1 MSSEG
6 TRSIVGSEVMPLDY
20 GSMDSESS
28 PSPSSSEKTVEG
40 VRGDEVIEVGE
51 GEVVEVGGN
60 EVVGVG
66 GDSIPITVVEVE
78 GRGERDYDVNA
89 EIVEE
94 VQQYRYELRTRD
106 SLGHLVENY
115 EISSRVLVRP
125 AGVEERA
132 CSAPQD
138 HWMPIYSHYLIA
150 GLRFPIPELLVG
162 LLLDYKIGL
171 TQLVPNAMRGGSR
184 RDKGWYYF
192 TPRVAN
198 RESRS
203 LFTTGS
209 SSIKGWK
216 EKFFLWMIRS
226 GGGGMPRSEEVGEE
240 GGDLLNIM
248 DLTSAQ
254 CIEAIELY
262 GPSALSEAEMDQF
275 LNTAGGAV
283 IPKKPRKKSKT
294 STKQV
299 DEGRAR
305 KEVVATTSAETEEEP
320 SPVELDPELRQLEE
334 GAEVRA
340 LGKGKGPIP
349 QLGPQSSLFEA
360 KNMTGARW
368 FINNT
373 FPEVDRRNA
382 REEALRYGGASV
394 VKHVL
399 ESASWVNG
407 LAREFRESLKERSLL
422 QRQCDQLQK
431 EKEELEK
438 KNKELQESLNEV
450 VPTVKLLEQESE
462 REALAQELKLTKEA
476 FLELKQNVQTLVH
489 NGMKEHISNFI
500 SSSSFDNI
508 VNLYWLP
515 TAIIAFM
522 DCRKKVKAEYPEV
535 DITKITFGEQEEGVE
550 EDGESMSVDF
560 RPQIKLRW
568 EDDANGRAVF
578 PPQFDFEFVAVEEEG
593 AEVEEDEMEAGVEG
607 AEVDESQPVPEVEIH
622 PVPSDDEQPPLP
634 DEVLEDIGIR
644 MWHLGHRRRQCNCT
658 KPEVL
663 PQSALALRNDLQSPE
678 VELGVDTLML
688 KGAVAKYYFPSSF
701 IVNHASIS
709 SIY

>member
-1 MSSEG
+1 MRFLFVNYDVNWG
-6 TRSIVGSEVMPLDY
+6 PLHQAFRNRNQ
-20 GSMDSESS
+20 
-28 PSPSSSEKTVEG
+28 KTVEG
-40 VRGDEVIEVGE
+40 VRRDEVIEVGE
-51 GEVVEVGGN
+51 EEVVEVGGN

-66 GDSIPITVVEVE
+66 GGSIPITVVEVE

-94 VQQYRYELRTRD
+94 VQQYRSELRIRD

-162 LLLDYKIGL
+162 LLLDYNIGL
-171 TQLVPNAMRGGSR
+171 TQLVPNAGGSR

-203 LFTTGS
+203 LFTTGP

-216 EKFFLWMIRS
+216 EKLFLADDTEWGR
-226 GGGGMPRSEEVGEE
+226 GDAEEEVRRLVRKR
-240 GGDLLNIM
+240 GDLLNIM

-254 CIEAIELY
+254 CIEAAELY
-262 GPSALSEAEMDQF
+262 GPSTLSEAEMDQF
-275 LNTAGGAV
+275 LNTAGGAA
-283 IPKKPRKKSKT
+283 IPKKPRKKLKT

-305 KEVVATTSAETEEEP
+305 KEVVPMTSAEAEEEVPQLKRKGWEERRALQKKQKVVEEETRNEVPLFVPRP

-340 LGKGKGPIP
+340 PGKGKGPVP
-349 QLGPQSSLFEA
+349 PLGPQSNLFEA
-360 KNMTGARW
+360 KNITGARW

-373 FPEVDRRNA
+373 FPEVDRCNV

-399 ESASWVNG
+399 E
-407 LAREFRESLKERSLL
+407 
-422 QRQCDQLQK
+422 K
-431 EKEELEK
+431 EKKELEK
-438 KNKELQESLNEV
+438 RNKELQESLNEV
-450 VPTVKLLEQESE
+450 VPTVKQLEQERASLSTKLVFEESKRRISESE
-462 REALAQELKLTKEA
+462 REAQAQELKLMTEA
-476 FLELKQNVQTLVH
+476 FLELKENVQTLVH

-500 SSSSFDNI
+500 SSSS
-508 VNLYWLP
+508 
-515 TAIIAFM
+515 
-522 DCRKKVKAEYPEV
+522 KKVKAEYPKV

-550 EDGESMSVDF
+550 EDSESMSADF
-560 RPQIKLRW
+560 HPQIKLRW
-568 EDDANGRAVF
+568 EHDANGRAIF
-578 PPQFDFEFVAVEEEG
+578 PPQFNFEFVAVGEEG

-607 AEVDESQPVPEVEIH
+607 AEVDESQPVPKVEIH
-622 PVPSDDEQPPLP
+622 SVPSDDEQPPLP
-634 DEVLEDIGIR
+634 DEQQPTQPPPPAE
-644 MWHLGHRRRQCNCT
+644 
-658 KPEVL
+658 
-663 PQSALALRNDLQSPE
+663 
-678 VELGVDTLML
+678 
-688 KGAVAKYYFPSSF
+688 
-701 IVNHASIS
+701 
-709 SIY
+709 

>member
-1 MSSEG
+1 MSSER
-6 TRSIVGSEVMPLDY
+6 TQSIVGSEVMPLDY

-28 PSPSSSEKTVEG
+28 PSPTSSEKTVEG
-40 VRGDEVIEVGE
+40 VRGDEV
-51 GEVVEVGGN
+51 VEVGGKKVVKIGRN
-60 EVVGVG
+60 EVLGVGV
-66 GDSIPITVVEVE
+66 DSIPITIVEVE
-78 GRGERDYDVNA
+78 GRGERDYNVNA
-89 EIVEE
+89 ETVEE
-94 VQQYRYELRTRD
+94 VKQYSSKLRTRD

-125 AGVEERA
+125 TGVEERA
-132 CSAPQD
+132 CSAPRD
-138 HWMPIYSHYLIA
+138 HWMPIYSHYLIT
-150 GLRFPIPELLVG
+150 GLRFPIPELLVE

-203 LFTTGS
+203 LFTAGP

-216 EKFFLWMIRS
+216 EKFFFMDDTEWGRGDAEVRELASWKAKRANQNRFS
-226 GGGGMPRSEEVGEE
+226 LNEDEEEEVRKLVRK

-254 CIEAIELY
+254 CIEAAELY

-275 LNTAGGAV
+275 LNTVGGAA
-283 IPKKPRKKSKT
+283 IPKKTRKKSKT

-305 KEVVATTSAETEEEP
+305 KEVVATTSVETEEEVPQLKRKGWEERRALQKKQKVVEEEMGNEVPLFVPQP
-320 SPVELDPELRQLEE
+320 SLVELDPELRQLEE
-334 GAEVRA
+334 EA
-340 LGKGKGPIP
+340 K
-349 QLGPQSSLFEA
+349 SSLFEA
-360 KNMTGARW
+360 KNMMGARW

-399 ESASWVNG
+399 ERKLGEWSSPRIQGEPEGALTLVE
-407 LAREFRESLKERSLL
+407 AERSSLSTKL
-422 QRQCDQLQK
+422 VF
-431 EKEELEK
+431 EESK
-438 KNKELQESLNEV
+438 RRIS
-450 VPTVKLLEQESE
+450 ESE

-508 VNLYWLP
+508 VNLYRLP
-515 TAIIAFM
+515 TAIITFT
-522 DCRKKVKAEYPEV
+522 DCRKKVKAKYHEM

-550 EDGESMSVDF
+550 ED
-560 RPQIKLRW
+560 
-568 EDDANGRAVF
+568 
-578 PPQFDFEFVAVEEEG
+578 VEEEG

-634 DEVLEDIGIR
+634 DEQQPTQPPPPAEQEPVEP
-644 MWHLGHRRRQCNCT
+644 HLPT
-658 KPEVL
+658 EK
-663 PQSALALRNDLQSPE
+663 
-678 VELGVDTLML
+678 
-688 KGAVAKYYFPSSF
+688 
-701 IVNHASIS
+701 
-709 SIY
+709 